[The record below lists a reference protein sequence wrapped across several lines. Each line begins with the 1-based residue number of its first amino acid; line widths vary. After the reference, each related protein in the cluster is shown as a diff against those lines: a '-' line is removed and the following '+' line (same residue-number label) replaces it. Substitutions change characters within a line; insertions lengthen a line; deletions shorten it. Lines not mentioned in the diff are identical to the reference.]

1 MRVTHKSIT
10 YKAIVN
16 MQRSLRQVEGKTD
29 EISTGRKISLPSD
42 DPSQATRALKYQRK
56 IAQSQQYSRNM
67 DTVVDRLNQTES
79 ALGEINASVVQIKEI
94 SLALKDPSITAEEA
108 NNAFEQLS
116 QLKGQ
121 LVKLGN
127 TKIGDQYIFGGSIT
141 TTRPFENTDSG
152 IFYRGN
158 TSEITVEMGD
168 NISIATNISGT
179 TIFSMSGT
187 DDKGVFDS
195 LDTLLGVAGGGDP
208 PEDFD
213 TILDEIDRLNNT
225 VINAR
230 AINSNRAFRAESA
243 QESLSAEQTS
253 VESVLASI
261 METDTALALTELLSL
276 QESYQLTLNVVNKAF
291 QRSLVDVLG

>member
-1 MRVTHKSIT
+1 
-10 YKAIVN
+10 
-16 MQRSLRQVEGKTD
+16 
-29 EISTGRKISLPSD
+29 
-42 DPSQATRALKYQRK
+42 
-56 IAQSQQYSRNM
+56 
-67 DTVVDRLNQTES
+67 VVDRLNQTES

-116 QLKGQ
+116 QLEEQ

-141 TTRPFENTDSG
+141 TTRPFENTASG

-158 TSEITVEMGD
+158 ISEITVEMGD
-168 NISIATNISGT
+168 DISIATNIPGT

-187 DDKGVFDS
+187 DKGIFDS
-195 LDTLLGVAGGGDP
+195 LDTLLEVAGGGDP

-213 TILDEIDRLNNT
+213 TILDEIDGLNNT

-230 AINSNRAFRAESA
+230 AVNSNRAFRAESA
-243 QESLSAEQTS
+243 QEALSAEQTS
-253 VESVLASI
+253 IESVLASI